1 MAHSDMF
8 ETIYN
13 ALKVSEVPSAVSAG
27 LSLPEIEKN
36 DPNQKNSH
44 KNDTCPEKMNFVQV

>member
-1 MAHSDMF
+1 MF

-13 ALKVSEVPSAVSAG
+13 ALKVSAVPSAVSAG
-27 LSLPEIEKN
+27 FSLSEIEKN

-44 KNDTCPEKMNFVQV
+44 KNNPWPEKMNFVQV